1 MEQSKNKRARRTRA
15 ELEADVFDAIRQL
28 ASEKGLAQ
36 ITFTDIM
43 QRADIQM
50 SVLLNNYK
58 NIERLLDKYA
68 YISDYWLHDLF
79 DEEHP
84 TDKANEDI
92 MKSTLKALANYLYA
106 ALASVGTRSRQ
117 FDHKTYG
124 TKQGK
129 ALQSGYRR
137 IQKFV

>member
-1 MEQSKNKRARRTRA
+1 
-15 ELEADVFDAIRQL
+15 
-28 ASEKGLAQ
+28 
-36 ITFTDIM
+36 
-43 QRADIQM
+43 M

-92 MKSTLKALANYLYA
+92 MKSTLKALANYLYDNTDMQH
-106 ALASVGTRSRQ
+106 LLGVGTRSRQ

-129 ALQSGYRR
+129 SITKWL
-137 IQKFV
+137 

>member
-68 YISDYWLHDLF
+68 YISDYWLPYRQSQRGHH
-79 DEEHP
+79 EKH
-84 TDKANEDI
+84 
-92 MKSTLKALANYLYA
+92 LK
-106 ALASVGTRSRQ
+106 G
-117 FDHKTYG
+117 F
-124 TKQGK
+124 GK
-129 ALQSGYRR
+129 LL
-137 IQKFV
+137 I